1 MLYTNNNQYT
11 KHFNCG
17 SHQLCTILKVD
28 VYKRQTLLEKMQL
41 DYNKLRQAN
50 ITRELTELSAFFLQ

>member
-1 MLYTNNNQYT
+1 LFT
-11 KHFNCG
+11 KKLPPKLF
-17 SHQLCTILKVD
+17 SQEPDPI
-28 VYKRQTLLEKMQL
+28 QTFSDKPQAAPTSKFEKMQL